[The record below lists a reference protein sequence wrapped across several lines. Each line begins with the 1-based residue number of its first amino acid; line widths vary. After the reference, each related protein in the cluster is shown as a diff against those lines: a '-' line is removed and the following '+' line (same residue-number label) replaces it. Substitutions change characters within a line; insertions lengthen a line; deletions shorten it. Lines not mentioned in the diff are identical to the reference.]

1 MNKILVIIYIIN
13 FILILI
19 SIINLIRANKYLN
32 KGNNNLK
39 QLIEAKEAN
48 QELRFQNSEYE
59 EMLNKIKRIVFE
71 DTCLLEKINKII
83 EVIKNFQPNN
93 F

>member
-1 MNKILVIIYIIN
+1 MSKILTIIYIIN